1 LAGAVIVGAGI
12 EVLPGTEVEVGT
24 DRVAV
29 GADWVTVG
37 KTVLAGD
44 RVSMTVGLG
53 VAVPVEGCSIPTSI
67 VPLQAVMKRRIRSGE
82 RMRDFM
88 EPPDLDWICS
98 IL

>member
-12 EVLPGTEVEVGT
+12 EVLPGTEVAVGT
-24 DRVAV
+24 DSVAV

-44 RVSMTVGLG
+44 RVLITVGLG
-53 VAVPVEGCSIPTSI
+53 FAVLVEECSIPTSI
-67 VPLQAVMKRRIRSGE
+67 VPLQAVMNRRMRSGE

-88 EPPDLDWICS
+88 EPPDLD
-98 IL
+98 